1 MIDNINRAEEGKTAL
16 MLINEISKLFDE
28 LMAKCPENIF
38 YNEKTSRLIIMMLSI
53 NDGLSQSELVELTH
67 MKGSTVSVAITK
79 LEGLGYVKRIENP
92 YDMRSVKVY
101 LTAKGRELDESIRR
115 IINEK
120 DSEIMNGISQK
131 EIRITLS
138 VLNTMLKNIK
148 KQGVN

>member
-1 MIDNINRAEEGKTAL
+1 MIDNINRAEEEKTIL

-38 YNEKTSRLIIMMLSI
+38 YNEKTSRLIILMLSI

-79 LEGLGYVKRIENP
+79 LEGLGYVKRVENP

-138 VLNTMLKNIK
+138 VLNTMLKNIN